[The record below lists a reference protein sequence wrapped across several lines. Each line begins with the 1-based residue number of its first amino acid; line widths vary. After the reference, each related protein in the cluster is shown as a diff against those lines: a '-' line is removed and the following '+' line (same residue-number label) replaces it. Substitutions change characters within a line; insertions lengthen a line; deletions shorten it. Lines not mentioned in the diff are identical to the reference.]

1 MSTPVQRGDRLFGP
15 GGLGHKHSILFPGA
29 TPNISA
35 TQVADRINR
44 ALDQVEAGHIEL
56 ADEPA

>member
-1 MSTPVQRGDRLFGP
+1 MNTPVQPGDCLFGP
-15 GGLGHKHSILFPGA
+15 GGLGAKHSHLFPGA
-29 TPNISA
+29 APNISA